1 MAVVLK
7 RLDYSETSQ
16 VIAVFTREHGQERLI
31 AKGIKRGTR
40 SRVAVGV
47 DLLELGHLVYSSNP
61 NKTEALGILTEWR
74 QVESFPHLRGDLARL
89 YAAQYAA
96 EVTAQ
101 LTEVHDAHAALFDGL
116 IALLRRLANH
126 DPLAALVEFLLVLL
140 REVGLRPQWSLC
152 TNCGREVRG
161 DPTIYF
167 SSRQG
172 GVICRDCEPAMIEK
186 RRIEGPTLQRICAME
201 ASESGDGGRS
211 EPIASADAARA
222 FDLLDYHLREIM
234 SRPAKLSGPFRAA
247 VGMAPQ

>member
-1 MAVVLK
+1 MAIVLR

-47 DLLELGHLVYSSNP
+47 DLLELGQLVYSSNP
-61 NKTEALGILTEWR
+61 NKAEVLGVLTEWR
-74 QVESFPHLRGDLARL
+74 QIDSFPHLRGDLARL

-96 EVTAQ
+96 EVTSQ
-101 LTEVHDAHAALFDGL
+101 LTEVHDAHSVLFDGL
-116 IALLRRLANH
+116 VELMRRFAGH
-126 DPLAALVEFLLVLL
+126 DPLASLIEFLLVLL
-140 REVGLRPQWSLC
+140 REVGLRPQWLRC
-152 TNCGREVRG
+152 TNCGREVLG
-161 DPTIYF
+161 DSMIYF

-172 GVICRDCEPAMIEK
+172 GVICRDCEPAMVEK
-186 RRIEGPTLQRICAME
+186 RRIDALSLRQLLVIE
-201 ASESGDGGRS
+201 ASDETGGGRS
-211 EPIASADAARA
+211 QPVARADLMQA

-247 VGMAPQ
+247 IGMKPQ